1 MADEK
6 FDDKQPQGNQPG
18 SSEDPGATRSDPSS
32 AKQPTESDAKRPA
45 NAGAGHQ
52 TNSGAGH
59 QTNPGAE
66 RQTNP
71 GAQHPGQG
79 SRQGDGS
86 SSGARAHGRDQ
97 DVAEEGGSFERETPS
112 STDGNPDDAG
122 ASSAKAPQADGSTHP
137 AHDHGSHDH
146 GASRADAGAP
156 GDQVYEGKAVEG
168 EFDLDALDFE
178 PELTDPMAELQRERD
193 SYLESLQRLQADFD
207 NYKKRVARQQ
217 SELGAAG
224 TRNLVIKLL
233 PALDT
238 LTLALAH
245 ATSDAGSDEVASVL
259 SQISASFV
267 EVLAKE
273 GLEVIEP
280 MGKRF
285 DPEEAEAVAHDDGDG
300 EPMVTEVFR
309 VGYRWQGQTLRPA
322 MVKVTGS

>member
-6 FDDKQPQGNQPG
+6 FDNEQTQGGQ
-18 SSEDPGATRSDPSS
+18 ASS
-32 AKQPTESDAKRPA
+32 ARDSGVRGSGVKDAA
-45 NAGAGHQ
+45 SEAGPKDSG
-52 TNSGAGH
+52 TSGSGAG
-59 QTNPGAE
+59 
-66 RQTNP
+66 
-71 GAQHPGQG
+71 G
-79 SRQGDGS
+79 SGSGDGPESKTRAPQGDVNS
-86 SSGARAHGRDQ
+86 
-97 DVAEEGGSFERETPS
+97 AEEGGSLNRETPS
-112 STDGNPDDAG
+112 SPGGGSQGHPGGVGVSEDEEPRGEE
-122 ASSAKAPQADGSTHP
+122 AP
-137 AHDHGSHDH
+137 HGSHDH
-146 GASRADAGAP
+146 GASGTD
-156 GDQVYEGKAVEG
+156 GDQVYEGQAVEG

-178 PELTDPMAELQRERD
+178 PEVTDPTAELARERD

-245 ATSDAGSDEVASVL
+245 ATSDTGSDEVASVL
-259 SQISASFV
+259 SQISASFI

-300 EPMVTEVFR
+300 EPTVTEVFR
-309 VGYRWQGQTLRPA
+309 AGYRWQGQTLRPA

>member
-1 MADEK
+1 MK
-6 FDDKQPQGNQPG
+6 NSTT
-18 SSEDPGATRSDPSS
+18 SSHRATNPARPRVRAQRARTPRVQSNP
-32 AKQPTESDAKRPA
+32 ESDAKRPA
-45 NAGAGHQ
+45 NAGAEHQ
-52 TNSGAGH
+52 TNPGAGH

-86 SSGARAHGRDQ
+86 ASGARAQERDQ

-112 STDGNPDDAG
+112 STDGNPDDVG
-122 ASSAKAPQADGSTHP
+122 ASSAKAPQADESRHP
-137 AHDHGSHDH
+137 SHDRGSHDH
-146 GASRADAGAP
+146 GASETDAGAQ
-156 GDQVYEGKAVEG
+156 GDQVYEGQPVEG

-300 EPMVTEVFR
+300 EPTVTEVFR

>member
-1 MADEK
+1 MADER
-6 FDDKQPQGNQPG
+6 FDDEDHQTKISGSDKPAADQEGVPAEQAPSPSDGEDPQDVQASADDASESPQG
-18 SSEDPGATRSDPSS
+18 EDSS
-32 AKQPTESDAKRPA
+32 ATVDDDDSALA
-45 NAGAGHQ
+45 
-52 TNSGAGH
+52 S
-59 QTNPGAE
+59 
-66 RQTNP
+66 
-71 GAQHPGQG
+71 
-79 SRQGDGS
+79 
-86 SSGARAHGRDQ
+86 Q
-97 DVAEEGGSFERETPS
+97 DEA
-112 STDGNPDDAG
+112 
-122 ASSAKAPQADGSTHP
+122 
-137 AHDHGSHDH
+137 
-146 GASRADAGAP
+146 
-156 GDQVYEGKAVEG
+156 
-168 EFDLDALDFE
+168 FDLDALDFE
-178 PELTDPMAELQRERD
+178 PEIADPLAELQRERD
-193 SYLESLQRLQADFD
+193 SYLESLQRLQADFE

-224 TRNLVIKLL
+224 TRSLVVKLL

-245 ATSDAGSDEVASVL
+245 ATSESGSDEVASVL
-259 SQISASFV
+259 SQISAAFV

>member
-18 SSEDPGATRSDPSS
+18 SSEGPGATRSDPSS

-52 TNSGAGH
+52 TDSGAERSTNSGAG
-59 QTNPGAE
+59 
-66 RQTNP
+66 
-71 GAQHPGQG
+71 HPGQG
-79 SRQGDGS
+79 SRQDDGS

-112 STDGNPDDAG
+112 STDGNPDDVG
-122 ASSAKAPQADGSTHP
+122 ASSAKAPQADESRHP
-137 AHDHGSHDH
+137 SHDHGSHDH
-146 GASRADAGAP
+146 GASETDAGAQ
-156 GDQVYEGKAVEG
+156 GDQVYEGQPVEG

-224 TRNLVIKLL
+224 TRSLVIKLL

-300 EPMVTEVFR
+300 EPTVTEVFR

>member
-18 SSEDPGATRSDPSS
+18 SSEGPGATRSDPSS

-45 NAGAGHQ
+45 NAGAE
-52 TNSGAGH
+52 H
-59 QTNPGAE
+59 QTNPGA
-66 RQTNP
+66 
-71 GAQHPGQG
+71 GHPGQG

-86 SSGARAHGRDQ
+86 SSGARAQERDQ

-137 AHDHGSHDH
+137 SHDRGSHDH
-146 GASRADAGAP
+146 GASETDAGAQ
-156 GDQVYEGKAVEG
+156 GDQVYEGQPVEG

-300 EPMVTEVFR
+300 EPTVTEVFR